1 MVSCNNYTNQ
11 VYRTPDFPYVTDVN
25 NIKFLTDDI
34 CVNTVSD
41 IFKYGEHLYIIAYD
55 AQNQTY
61 LQAYDIKTGERLYS
75 TIRYGNGPG
84 EIIYPNISY
93 FDYDSGHLHFY
104 DKVSER
110 IFEYDL
116 SNQVSLVAEN
126 ISTNFPWIT
135 HYFPIK
141 SLGNLTMMA
150 IKEGASEQLNNAR
163 ISLINDQN
171 QVVSEYNN
179 FPIESDKN
187 IQYAV
192 YQTDRAD
199 ISMDKQHL
207 IVGTSYGS
215 ILEIFDITEG
225 IMPKAVKYFVEPTLI
240 LREGKYNNDDTIIEY
255 VNAINEYRNMSHDND
270 RTLAICVVSVIWQ
283 KSFKS
288 GIATL
293 KELGYEDITESEI
306 NTAFSSVHSLK
317 NIANYKECSQILII
331 VLRIHLDYW
340 TAISKSLHTFRQ
352 VLAWLPNQALLWL
365 LQGLHNK

>member
-1 MVSCNNYTNQ
+1 MRTIRLYKILLYSILAMVSCNNYTNQ

-240 LREGKYNNDDTIIEY
+240 LREGKYNNDDTIIGF
-255 VNAINEYRNMSHDND
+255 ND
-270 RTLAICVVSVIWQ
+270 LFASNQYIYASYDGENYGNVPACDFFNNIAVFDYNGMPVILLRMKNRVERICVDEEAGEIYAVL
-283 KSFKS
+283 KLHS
-288 GIATL
+288 GEVKIAKL
-293 KELGYEDITESEI
+293 NMREYL
-306 NTAFSSVHSLK
+306 
-317 NIANYKECSQILII
+317 
-331 VLRIHLDYW
+331 
-340 TAISKSLHTFRQ
+340 
-352 VLAWLPNQALLWL
+352 
-365 LQGLHNK
+365 

>member
-1 MVSCNNYTNQ
+1 MRTIRLYKILLYSILAMVSCNNYTNQ

-93 FDYDSGHLHFY
+93 
-104 DKVSER
+104 
-110 IFEYDL
+110 
-116 SNQVSLVAEN
+116 
-126 ISTNFPWIT
+126 FPWIT

-225 IMPKAVKYFVEPTLI
+225 IMPKTVKYFVEPTLI
-240 LREGKYNNDDTIIEY
+240 LREGKYNNDDTIIGF
-255 VNAINEYRNMSHDND
+255 ND
-270 RTLAICVVSVIWQ
+270 LFASNQYIYASYDGENYGNVPACDFFNNIAVFDYNGMPVILLRMKNRVERICVDEEAGEIYAVL
-283 KSFKS
+283 KLHS
-288 GIATL
+288 GEVKIAKL
-293 KELGYEDITESEI
+293 NMREYL
-306 NTAFSSVHSLK
+306 
-317 NIANYKECSQILII
+317 
-331 VLRIHLDYW
+331 
-340 TAISKSLHTFRQ
+340 
-352 VLAWLPNQALLWL
+352 
-365 LQGLHNK
+365 